1 MKKNMNE
8 KKFKSG
14 VEKLKQIRMT
24 ESEKSRLYKNI
35 LNSEAESPFVQPSPF
50 SFSSFHF
57 LLAHRV
63 VTMSLILVVSF
74 TGLVYASD
82 DALPGEA
89 LYSMKVSM
97 LEPMLDQFNYSVEKR
112 IEWEEEK
119 VERRLQEAEALVERD
134 ELDEKLTVELEERV
148 EKSSRAFATAVEEEA
163 KLKSEDPEERKQK
176 FRNKINK
183 SEAPLQARIDA
194 GSSATMM
201 MEMVANDASSS
212 EPELSK
218 HEKQKEKVEKLRR
231 KALESIEVKDVDGE

>member
-1 MKKNMNE
+1 MKKFMNE
-8 KKFKSG
+8 KEFESG
-14 VEKLKQIRMT
+14 VKKLKQIRMT
-24 ESEKSRLYKNI
+24 EAEKSRLYKNI
-35 LNSEAESPFVQPSPF
+35 LNSEVESPFVYSSSF

-57 LLAHRV
+57 VLAHRV
-63 VTMSLILVVSF
+63 MALSLILVISF
-74 TGLVYASD
+74 GGLVYASD

-89 LYSMKVSM
+89 LYSMKVDM
-97 LEPMLDQFNYSVEKR
+97 LEPILDQFNQTAEEK
-112 IEWEEEK
+112 IAWEEKK
-119 VERRLQEAEALVERD
+119 VERRLQEAEALLEKD
-134 ELDEKLTVELEERV
+134 ELDDKRSVELEERV
-148 EKSSRAFATAVEEEA
+148 EKSSRAFAEAVEQEA
-163 KLKSEDPEERKQK
+163 KLKAEDPEERKQK